1 MCEEA
6 TMSDYSKTNFVK
18 EYLPGKGARVEL
30 KNGRFL
36 DVIKGIYFSPEVSL
50 MIERGR
56 IKSMPGLPGEPK
68 DIKPDFTIDLKGK
81 TVLPG
86 LFNTHCHINLMV
98 MTLFPSIRD
107 IRLSNKFSQVQKAK
121 TMAECLAHGI
131 TNIRDAFSEDLR
143 SSWALRGMISLGKIP
158 GPRFLQSVLVGPPN
172 SYLAEKYGLA
182 MRLLGSTI
190 GISKLDH
197 ARHEAGVVEFPINAT
212 EQQVRDAVDRAI
224 DERGAE
230 VIKIGEQRE
239 SLTNSKPDL
248 TIMTINQLHAL
259 ADQARRRGVKSM
271 MHHVSV
277 ESFRRG
283 IKAGVSSLAHM
294 AVDSHLTK
302 EDVDAFKA
310 AGCVIDSTRSVG
322 YALAWKIEGDPCY
335 NHPEMKRL
343 TEYRDKTYTFTTL
356 ANEYYIPELR
366 DSVIRSY
373 RMMSSGRFKV
383 LGIIN
388 LTRLLRCYAPNISYG
403 VDNFRLLFE
412 QGARMALS
420 NDGGIL
426 VCTPAMIGLELNL
439 FDFDLNRVAGDKRF
453 NGAEAARIATINS
466 AYSMGLEKE
475 FGSIETGKIADLAIV
490 DGNPL
495 TDLHVMGSRVAALF
509 MDGELLIN
517 NCGLKVEAVE
527 AA

>member
-1 MCEEA
+1 
-6 TMSDYSKTNFVK
+6 MSDYSKTNFVK
-18 EYLPGKGARVEL
+18 EHLPGKGARVEL

-36 DVIKGIYFSPEVSL
+36 DVIKGTYFSSEVSL
-50 MIERGR
+50 IIEGGR

-68 DIKPDFTIDLKGK
+68 DMKPDFRIDLKGK

-86 LFNTHCHINLMV
+86 LFNTHCHINVMV
-98 MTLFPSIRD
+98 TTFVPSLRD
-107 IRLSNKFSQVQKAK
+107 IRLSKKFSEVQKAK

-131 TNIRDAFSEDLR
+131 TNIRDAYSEDLR
-143 SSWALRGMISLGKIP
+143 SSWALREMTSAGRIP

-172 SYLAEKYGLA
+172 SYLAEEYGLA
-182 MRLLGSTI
+182 MRLLASTI
-190 GISKLDH
+190 GASKLDH

-239 SLTNSKPDL
+239 SLTNFKPNL

-283 IKAGVSSLAHM
+283 IKAGVSSLAHV
-294 AVDSHLTK
+294 AIDSHLTK

-310 AGCVIDSTRSVG
+310 AGCVIEPTMSVR
-322 YALAWKIEGDPCY
+322 YALAWKIEGDPWY
-335 NHPEMKRL
+335 NHAEMNHL
-343 TEYRDKTYTFTTL
+343 TDYRDKTYTFTNL
-356 ANEYYIPELR
+356 ADEYYIPELR
-366 DSVIRSY
+366 NSVIRSF
-373 RMMSSGRFKV
+373 RKMSSGRFKV
-383 LGIIN
+383 LGIVN
-388 LTRLLRCYAPNISYG
+388 LTRLFRYYAPSISYG

-412 QGARMALS
+412 QGARMALA

-426 VCTPAMIGLELNL
+426 VCTPAMIDLELNL
-439 FDFDLNRVAGDKRF
+439 FDFDLNRVAGGKGF

-495 TDLHVMGSRVAALF
+495 TDLHVIGSRVAALF
-509 MDGELLIN
+509 MDGKLLIN
-517 NCGLKVEAVE
+517 NYGLKVEAVE

>member
-1 MCEEA
+1 
-6 TMSDYSKTNFVK
+6 MSDYSKTNFVK
-18 EYLPGKGARVEL
+18 ENLLGKGARVEL

-36 DVIKGIYFSPEVSL
+36 DVIKGTYFSPEVSL
-50 MIERGR
+50 IIEGGR
-56 IKSMPGLPGEPK
+56 IKSMPGLPGEPG

-86 LFNTHCHINLMV
+86 LFNTHCHINIMMMSV
-98 MTLFPSIRD
+98 VPTLGD
-107 IRLSNKFSQVQKAK
+107 IRLSKKFSEVQKAK
-121 TMAECLAHGI
+121 NMAECLAHGI
-131 TNIRDAFSEDLR
+131 TNIRDAYSEDLR
-143 SSWALRGMISLGKIP
+143 SSSALKEMISAGRIP
-158 GPRFLQSVLVGPPN
+158 GPRFLQSVVVGPPN

-182 MRLLGSTI
+182 MRLLGSRMGATKI
-190 GISKLDH
+190 DH
-197 ARHEAGVVEFPINAT
+197 SRREAGVVEFPLNAT

-239 SLTNSKPDL
+239 SLTNLKPNL
-248 TIMTINQLHAL
+248 TIMTINQLEAL

-283 IKAGVSSLAHM
+283 VQAGVSSLAHV
-294 AVDSHLTK
+294 ASDSNLAR

-310 AGCVIDSTRSVG
+310 AGCVIDPTISVG
-322 YALAWKIEGDPCY
+322 YGIVWKIKGDPWY
-335 NHPEMKRL
+335 NHPEMNKL
-343 TEYRDKTYTFTTL
+343 TEYRDKNYTFTT
-356 ANEYYIPELR
+356 AADEYYIPELR

-373 RMMSSGRFKV
+373 RKMSNGNFKM
-383 LGIIN
+383 LGIMN
-388 LTRLLRCYAPNISYG
+388 MARLLRYYTHVISYG
-403 VDNFRLLFE
+403 LDNFRLLFE

-420 NDGGIL
+420 NDGGVSL
-426 VCTPAMIGLELNL
+426 CTPAMMDLELNF
-439 FDFDLNRVAGDKRF
+439 FDFTLNRQAGGKRF
-453 NGAEAARIATINS
+453 SGADAARIATINS

-495 TDLHVMGSRVAALF
+495 TDLHVIGSRVAALF
-509 MDGELLIN
+509 MDGKLLIN
-517 NCGLKVEAVE
+517 NCELKVEAVP
-527 AA
+527 AQL

>member
-1 MCEEA
+1 
-6 TMSDYSKTNFVK
+6 MSDYSKTNFVT
-18 EYLPGKGARVEL
+18 EHLPGKGAKIEL
-30 KNGRFL
+30 KNGRFF
-36 DVIKGIYFSPEVSL
+36 DVINGTYFSPEVSL
-50 MIERGR
+50 IIEGGR
-56 IKSMPGLPGEPK
+56 IKSMPGLRDEPK
-68 DIKPDFTIDLKGK
+68 DIKPDFIIELKGK

-86 LFNTHCHINLMV
+86 LFNTHCHLNLMV
-98 MTLFPSIRD
+98 TTLVPSLRD
-107 IRLSNKFSQVQKAK
+107 IRLSRKFSEVQKAR

-131 TNIRDAFSEDLR
+131 TNIRDAYSEDLR
-143 SSWALRGMISLGKIP
+143 SSWALREMISAGKIP
-158 GPRFLQSVLVGPPN
+158 GPRCLQSVLVGPRN
-172 SYLAEKYGLA
+172 SYLAERYGLA

-190 GISKLDH
+190 GVSKLDH
-197 ARHEAGVVEFPINAT
+197 ERHEAGVVEFSIDAI

-230 VIKIGEQRE
+230 AIKIGEQHE
-239 SLTNSKPDL
+239 SLTNFKPNL
-248 TIMTINQLHAL
+248 TIMTINQLQAL

-283 IKAGVSSLAHM
+283 IRAGVSSLAHM

-302 EDVDAFKA
+302 EDADAFKA
-310 AGCVIDSTRSVG
+310 SGCVIDPARSVG

-373 RMMSSGRFKV
+373 RKMSSGKFKV

-412 QGARMALS
+412 QGARMALL

-426 VCTPAMIGLELNL
+426 VCTPAMMDLELNL

-466 AYSMGLEKE
+466 AYSMGLEKD

-495 TDLHVMGSRVAALF
+495 TDLHVIGSRVAALF
-509 MDGELLIN
+509 MDGKLLID
-517 NCGLKVEAVE
+517 NCGLKVEPVGE
-527 AA
+527 A

>member
-1 MCEEA
+1 
-6 TMSDYSKTNFVK
+6 MSDYSKTNFVT
-18 EYLPGKGARVEL
+18 EHLPGKGAKIEL
-30 KNGRFL
+30 KNGRFF
-36 DVIKGIYFSPEVSL
+36 DVINGTYFSHAVSL
-50 MIERGR
+50 IIEGGR
-56 IKSMPGLPGEPK
+56 IKAMPGLPGEPK
-68 DIKPDFTIDLKGK
+68 DMKPDLAIDLKGK

-86 LFNTHCHINLMV
+86 LFNTHCHMNVMV
-98 MTLFPSIRD
+98 TTLVPGIRD
-107 IRLSNKFSQVQKAK
+107 IRLSKKFSEVQKAR

-131 TNIRDAFSEDLR
+131 TNIRDAYSEDLR
-143 SSWALRGMISLGKIP
+143 SSWALREMISAGKIP

-190 GISKLDH
+190 GVSKLDH
-197 ARHEAGVVEFPINAT
+197 ERHEAGVVEFPINAS

-239 SLTNSKPDL
+239 SLTNLKPNL
-248 TIMTINQLHAL
+248 TIMTINQLQAL

-302 EDVDAFKA
+302 EDVDAFRA
-310 AGCVIDSTRSVG
+310 AGCVIDPTMSVG
-322 YALAWKIEGDPCY
+322 YALSWKIEGDPWY
-335 NHPEMKRL
+335 NHAEMNQL

-356 ANEYYIPELR
+356 ADEYYIPELR

-373 RMMSSGRFKV
+373 RKMSSGKFRV

-388 LTRLLRCYAPNISYG
+388 LTRLFRYYAPNISYG

-426 VCTPAMIGLELNL
+426 VCTPAMMDLELNL
-439 FDFDLNRVAGDKRF
+439 FDFDLNREAGGKQF

-475 FGSIETGKIADLAIV
+475 FGSIESGKIADLVIV

-495 TDLHVMGSRVAALF
+495 TDLHVIGSRVAALF
-509 MDGELLIN
+509 MDGKLVIN
-517 NCGLKVEAVE
+517 NCGLQVEAVG